1 MLKRVSVRG
10 RFVPSQAVEVAP
22 LSYWSSLV
30 RLERPVLA
38 LDRWILTRPALL
50 SAGAAAHR
58 TFDEKVETIE
68 LSAATIS
75 TMLAGDA

>member
-1 MLKRVSVRG
+1 MLKRVSMRG
-10 RFVPSQAVEVAP
+10 RFVPAQAVEVAP

-30 RLERPVLA
+30 RLARPVLA
-38 LDRWILTRPALL
+38 LDRWMLTRPALM
-50 SAGAAAHR
+50 SAGAAADR
-58 TFDEKVETIE
+58 TFDEKVETID